1 MLALELAHA
10 DNGRWRKSKRS
21 RVEWWGRGRGRLQ
34 SRVLVSAAKG
44 EGSSVCPQ
52 LRVRQPTCVV
62 CQLARAKCMR
72 PGEESV
78 ELKVMCWRKHME
90 DKSPQEKKKWA
101 CMVESEGTKGLEGT
115 RRFQRSGRGVE
126 KGVVEA
132 GPSGSG
138 GELTL
143 IQSLF
148 HCLNE
153 QNSLLNELVGLKE
166 QEVYGGWSEMED
178 KETDEDEDV
187 EVSGSEVMGLGEESA
202 EVRKVGAEVAKGLE
216 SGEEESND
224 NMEV

>member
-1 MLALELAHA
+1 
-10 DNGRWRKSKRS
+10 
-21 RVEWWGRGRGRLQ
+21 
-34 SRVLVSAAKG
+34 
-44 EGSSVCPQ
+44 
-52 LRVRQPTCVV
+52 
-62 CQLARAKCMR
+62 
-72 PGEESV
+72 
-78 ELKVMCWRKHME
+78 ME
-90 DKSPQEKKKWA
+90 DKSPQEKKKRA
-101 CMVESEGTKGLEGT
+101 CMVESEGAKGLEGT
-115 RRFQRSGRGVE
+115 RRSQRSGWGAE
-126 KGVVEA
+126 KGVVEV

-143 IQSLF
+143 LIQSLF
-148 HCLNE
+148 HRLNE

-166 QEVYGGWSEMED
+166 REVYGGWLEMED